1 MKNTLKIY
9 NTITKKMESFIPNDP
24 KTIKMYICG
33 PTVYDDSHIGHGR
46 TYVMFDV
53 IRSILEKYYNYNVV
67 LVMNITDIDDKI
79 INKANASGL
88 NAYDVTKKYTKEF
101 LEDMCSLNV
110 RLPTRLT
117 KVTDYI
123 EKIGLFIKKLES
135 NGFAYRSNGSVYFD
149 VEKYKKAY
157 DYPIFKSA
165 EGINLDA
172 CNVSEKNMVS
182 EKRNVADFALW
193 KAAKKNELYFEYD
206 GLKGRPG
213 WHIECS
219 VMASDVI
226 GESIDI
232 HAGGVDLKFPH
243 HENEIAQCQAYYQSR
258 PWIKYFLHSGH
269 LNIDGLKMSK
279 SLKNFTTIREIL
291 KTSTPNQLR
300 ILFLN
305 HQWSKDMNYETEE
318 LKFAQNYEKKIKNFI
333 SYANSKRYDAYEDTL
348 SDKMFN
354 ETKDFE
360 ILQMLEKTENDIDL
374 SFSNN
379 FDTPEV
385 LKSISELI
393 SSTNSA
399 IKEIS
404 ILTLFT
410 VRDFINKILDILG
423 IEGPKAT
430 ESSGDAEALADILS
444 SFRNKVRG
452 FAKEGR
458 DSKELYGLCD
468 ELREILKAKGFVIE
482 DSKLSSVIK
491 RF

>member
-1 MKNTLKIY
+1 MKNTLRIY
-9 NTITKKMESFIPNDP
+9 NTISKKLEEFKPNDP
-24 KTIKMYICG
+24 KTVKMYICG

-53 IRSILEKYYNYNVV
+53 IRSILEKYYNYNVIF
-67 LVMNITDIDDKI
+67 VMNITDIDDKI
-79 INKANASGL
+79 INKANTTGEKP
-88 NAYDVTKKYTKEF
+88 YDITKKYTREF
-101 LEDMCSLNV
+101 LEDMGALNV

-117 KVTDYI
+117 KVTDYV
-123 EKIGLFIKKLES
+123 EKIGKFISKLEE

-149 VEKYKKAY
+149 VEKYKKSF
-157 DYPIFKSA
+157 DYPIFRSV
-165 EGINLDA
+165 EGINLDS

-193 KAAKKNELYFEYD
+193 KAAKKNEVFFEYD
-206 GLKGRPG
+206 DLPGRPG

-226 GESIDI
+226 GDSIDI

-243 HENEIAQCQAYYQSR
+243 HENEIAQCQAYFQST
-258 PWIKYFLHSGH
+258 PWIKYFLHTGH

-291 KTSTPNQLR
+291 KETTPNQLR

-305 HQWSKDMNYETEE
+305 HQWNKDMNYEIEE
-318 LKFAQNYEKKIKNFI
+318 LKFALNMEKKIKNFI
-333 SYANSKRYDAYEDTL
+333 SYVNSLNFDAYEDNL
-348 SDKMFN
+348 DEKMFTK
-354 ETKDFE
+354 TKDHE
-360 ILQMLEKTENDIDL
+360 VLQALEKSQNGVDFA
-374 SFSNN
+374 FSNN

-385 LKSISELI
+385 LKCITELL
-393 SSTNSA
+393 SSTNSVL
-399 IKEIS
+399 KEVS
-404 ILTLFT
+404 ALTLFA

-423 IEGPKAT
+423 IEGPKPT
-430 ESSGDAEALADILS
+430 EDSGDAEALADILN

-452 FAKEGR
+452 FAKEKR

-468 ELREILKAKGFVIE
+468 ELRDVLKERGFVIE
-482 DSKLSSVIK
+482 DSKLNSVIK